1 MLAFVGISWYN
12 LFVGQQ
18 KLHLRFER
26 VGVFPLFSF
35 EGEGTG

>member
-1 MLAFVGISWYN
+1 MLAFVGMSWYN

-26 VGVFPLFSF
+26 VGVFPALFF
-35 EGEGTG
+35 